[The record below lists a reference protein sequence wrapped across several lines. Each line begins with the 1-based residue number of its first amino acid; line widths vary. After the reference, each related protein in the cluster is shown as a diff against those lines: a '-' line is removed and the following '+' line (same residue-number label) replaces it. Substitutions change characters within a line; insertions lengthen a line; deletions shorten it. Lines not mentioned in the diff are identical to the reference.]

1 MRDGLPRRPLAAR
14 KTAALGNRSRGV
26 SRLDMIR
33 SRAVAAR
40 KNPLRAARSL
50 GRDLVNLAVF
60 ALAGNPPQISVIVMS
75 AALGFLLDLLPA
87 RAAGIV
93 AFRWD

>member
-1 MRDGLPRRPLAAR
+1 M
-14 KTAALGNRSRGV
+14 
-26 SRLDMIR
+26 SRLDVIR
-33 SRAVAAR
+33 SRAAAAR
-40 KNPLRAARSL
+40 KNPLRAAWSM

-60 ALAGNPPQISVIVMS
+60 ALAGSPPQISVIVMS

-93 AFRWD
+93 PLRLE

>member
-1 MRDGLPRRPLAAR
+1 
-14 KTAALGNRSRGV
+14 V
-26 SRLDMIR
+26 SRLDIIR
-33 SRAVAAR
+33 SRDAAAR
-40 KNPLRAARSL
+40 RNPLRAAWSL
-50 GRDLVNLAVF
+50 GRDMVHVAGF

-93 AFRWD
+93 PLRLD